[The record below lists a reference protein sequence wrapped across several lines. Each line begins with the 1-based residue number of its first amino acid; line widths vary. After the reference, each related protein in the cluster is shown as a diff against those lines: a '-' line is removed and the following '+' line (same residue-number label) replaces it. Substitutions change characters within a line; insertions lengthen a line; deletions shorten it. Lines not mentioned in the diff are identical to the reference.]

1 MANKKIEKA
10 LYGPSTIEVA
20 IGAVLG
26 LLLGVAAAAVFLV
39 FKPVQL
45 AKEKP
50 KEPEKGVVYY
60 WTGRADANKARAW
73 QEKFAAFEKGGTVML
88 TEDEL
93 NAWATSISGAAV
105 KPAAKPETKPAK
117 PAEKPKTDEKG
128 ASADAAAA
136 SSDSEFVSAS
146 GLNFRLEDGRLH
158 LGARVTLNYYG
169 LGKEVVLQ
177 AKGGFARSGDSF
189 VFQPDEVYLGSCPV
203 SSIPGVT
210 GALTKALVAKAKVS
224 DEFRAAW
231 MKITDLSV
239 EGDLVK
245 VTTAP

>member
-10 LYGPSTIEVA
+10 LYGPSTVEVA

-39 FKPVQL
+39 FKPVQTV
-45 AKEKP
+45 KGKP
-50 KEPEKGVVYY
+50 KEPEKGLVYY
-60 WTGRADANKARAW
+60 WTGRTDSNKARAW
-73 QEKFAAFEKGGTVML
+73 QDKLAAFEKGGTVML
-88 TEDEL
+88 TEEEL
-93 NAWATSISGAAV
+93 NAWATSVSGAAG
-105 KPAAKPETKPAK
+105 KPEAKPAK
-117 PAEKPKTDEKG
+117 PAEKPKAAEPA
-128 ASADAAAA
+128 ASA
-136 SSDSEFVSAS
+136 DSEFVSAS
-146 GLNFRLEDGRLH
+146 GLNFRIEDGRLH

-169 LGKEVVLQ
+169 IGKEVVLQ
-177 AKGGFARSGDSF
+177 ATGGFARSGDTF
-189 VFQPDEVYLGSCPV
+189 TFKPDEVHLGSCPV
-203 SSIPGVT
+203 NAIPGVT

-231 MKITDLSV
+231 MKITDISV